1 MATVKQSAPPHPDL
15 QHNAWLCAY
24 VLHDHDLP
32 PVDRA
37 HVCLVRGMHPDDIG
51 WLSVCRMFVLYRDV
65 LGERV

>member
-1 MATVKQSAPPHPDL
+1 MKQPAPPCWQI
-15 QHNAWLCAY
+15 QHRASECAY
-24 VLHDHDLP
+24 VLHDHELP

-51 WLSVCRMFVLYRDV
+51 WLTVVRMFVLYRDV